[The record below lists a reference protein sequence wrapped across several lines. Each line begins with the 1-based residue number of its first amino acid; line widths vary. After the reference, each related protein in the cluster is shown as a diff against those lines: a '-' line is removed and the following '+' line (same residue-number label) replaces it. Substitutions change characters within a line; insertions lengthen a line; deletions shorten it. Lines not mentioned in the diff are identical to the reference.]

1 LTLLW
6 ARDDWG
12 LTYAYDKTRWR
23 DRIPAP
29 YLEAVGDFEVDGT
42 PKSDSLVV
50 LMPGLV
56 ENTLAVLGRSESSL
70 DDFIQMDRASV
81 VATEFI
87 GDHNLDVFGHALT
100 LEMDFSDL
108 PVLGDVTFKSITAY
122 RDLASTSRAELD
134 GSPVPVTDF
143 GTLDKEQDQITQEFQ
158 LVGTSWNDRL
168 DYVMG
173 FYYFKEGGGNESK
186 NVALDFT
193 AAGFPDPFSEIFTE
207 IEIDNEAWA
216 IYGQA
221 TLADVLMP
229 GLSLTLGARYTR
241 ETRGFSVDR
250 DEYRAVLGHQTGN
263 CNPAEPDYDPNLC
276 YSFEIQEEESY
287 SNVSP
292 MANIS
297 YQWNNDVMSYFR
309 VATGYQSGG
318 FNGRAVSLGAANTP
332 YDEQISIQYEL
343 GAKTAW
349 FDHRLVIN
357 ASVFYT
363 DNEDL
368 QVAQFPFGSDSPNVG
383 TVVQNA
389 GESHVQ
395 GAEIELVGMP
405 TANLEMYLNYA
416 YLKGEFD
423 SYIIGYDDINGDGVR
438 DTPVDISDDTV
449 FIQSPENSIGMGA
462 RYTFGNFGFGTL
474 WARVDASWQD
484 DIVFT
489 GQGEITTVNAPEL
502 ESGSKNARTV
512 NQQEAY
518 TLIDASVTLEH
529 IPLTNTGT
537 FKVRLWGRNLTDEQY
552 RYASVDLLDQMGIA
566 VAHYGDPRTY
576 GVTLSYDFE

>member
-1 LTLLW
+1 
-6 ARDDWG
+6 
-12 LTYAYDKTRWR
+12 
-23 DRIPAP
+23 
-29 YLEAVGDFEVDGT
+29 
-42 PKSDSLVV
+42 
-50 LMPGLV
+50 
-56 ENTLAVLGRSESSL
+56 
-70 DDFIQMDRASV
+70 
-81 VATEFI
+81 
-87 GDHNLDVFGHALT
+87 
-100 LEMDFSDL
+100 
-108 PVLGDVTFKSITAY
+108 
-122 RDLASTSRAELD
+122 
-134 GSPVPVTDF
+134 
-143 GTLDKEQDQITQEFQ
+143 
-158 LVGTSWNDRL
+158 
-168 DYVMG
+168 MG

-186 NVALDFT
+186 DVALDFT

-309 VATGYQSGG
+309 VATGYQSGS

-423 SYIIGYDDINGDGVR
+423 SYIVGYDDINGDGVR

-489 GQGEITTVNAPEL
+489 GQGEIATVNAPEL
-502 ESGSKNARTV
+502 ESGSKNARAV